1 MFPILR
7 HKVLIVFASLLTS
20 LLIAAT
26 SPNAVTARSAGI
38 QMGLTNDSLN
48 AQPQIVFSS
57 HRNVDW
63 EVYMMNADGSDQRQ
77 ITYDGPE
84 NEARFPSWSPDG
96 KWITFNT
103 GYVIQVMDTQGK
115 NVRKLTDY
123 GSANGWFPAWSPDG
137 KQIAFAGGQGHVS
150 QLAICVMNADGSGF
164 RELTSNNVENDFPA
178 WSPDGNTIVFASRRD
193 GE

>member
-63 EVYMMNADGSDQRQ
+63 EVYMMNPDGSDQRQ
-77 ITYDGPE
+77 ITSDGPE

-96 KWITFNT
+96 KWIAFNT
-103 GYVIQVMDTQGK
+103 GSVIQIMDAEGK
-115 NVRKLTDY
+115 NVRNLTDY
-123 GSANGWFPAWSPDG
+123 GGAAGWVPALAPHG
-137 KQIAFAGGQGHVS
+137 KPI
-150 QLAICVMNADGSGF
+150 
-164 RELTSNNVENDFPA
+164 
-178 WSPDGNTIVFASRRD
+178 
-193 GE
+193 